1 MRGFN
6 YKKTVQALNFFASRS
21 ENGIIN
27 KMKAIKLIWLSD
39 RLHLREYGRLISGD
53 TYYALPNGPVP
64 SATRDVLENSAFLDD
79 TASDYASQYLKITDR
94 YNYCSIADVNLKVF
108 SQTDKDALERVFDV
122 YGKKDQFELSSFS
135 HLFPEWKRFES
146 ALSKKLSSRFE
157 ILQDDFFLN
166 IEEPSGLFTE
176 ANSNDISISKQ
187 IFEENMKMLSLC
199 Q

>member
-21 ENGIIN
+21 ESGAIN
-27 KMKAIKLIWLSD
+27 KMKAIKLMWLSD

-64 SATRDVLENSAFLDD
+64 SATRDVLENSAFLNDI
-79 TASDYASQYLKITDR
+79 ASDYANQYLRIADR
-94 YNYCSIADVNLKVF
+94 YSYCSIADVNFKVF
-108 SQTDKDALERVFDV
+108 SQTDKEALGRVFDV
-122 YGKKDQFELSSFS
+122 YGKKDPFELSSFS
-135 HLFPEWKRFES
+135 HSFPEWKRFES
-146 ALSKKLSSRFE
+146 ALSKKVSSRFE

-166 IEEPSGLFTE
+166 IEEAGGLFAE
-176 ANSNDISISKQ
+176 ANPEDILISKQ
-187 IFEENMKMLSLC
+187 IFEENTKMLSLC